1 MHDGE
6 GQEPV
11 DEVTILL
18 TGPVTLYE
26 VSAIRESL
34 RAALAG
40 GKPVQVDLSDSG
52 PWDIAGLQLLVAC
65 VRGGQ
70 ERGQIVRIVNPPGS
84 CTEMARRSGLG
95 GWLESAGT

>member
-6 GQEPV
+6 GQGPV
-11 DEVTILL
+11 DEVTMLL

-26 VSAIRESL
+26 VAAVRETL

-40 GKPVQVDLSDSG
+40 GKALRVDLSDSG

-70 ERGQIVRIVNPPGS
+70 ERGQIVGIINPPGP

-95 GWLESAGT
+95 EWLESAGT

>member
-1 MHDGE
+1 MNDGE

-26 VSAIRESL
+26 VAAVRENL
-34 RAALAG
+34 RAALAV
-40 GKPVQVDLSDSG
+40 GKPVLLDLSDSG

-70 ERGQIVRIVNPPGS
+70 ERGQVVRIVNSPGT
-84 CTEMARRSGLG
+84 CTEMARRAGLG
-95 GWLESAGT
+95 EWLESAGT